1 MLVLVPQILRMRP
14 MFELGMQNYD
24 CIVGVLNSCTAQD
37 VLGAALQ
44 HCSTAAAAD
53 LQKWDSCSIAAA
65 RVGT

>member
-1 MLVLVPQILRMRP
+1 